1 MSDIKLSLPSSATP
15 LASSGPVGEARGIGA
30 DASPEDAATA
40 FANLLQDSLKNAPE
54 DPRAA
59 LLAKLLD
66 DGSGTPDDKKVDL
79 LDALSADPGRIA
91 TELLPA
97 GLLAPAALPVIE
109 RLAGGNDAPV
119 EQSDL
124 VLDLTGQGGRKA
136 GREASEDLPAAA
148 IAAATDG
155 TAETNGKNLPDA
167 LLNVDTRM
175 DAGQSA
181 TQQLPQGDF
190 RAHLNAAQ
198 KPATEMAV
206 ATPITHPGWAEDIG
220 YQVTWLAE
228 NGSSRA
234 ELILTPPHL
243 GRIEISLQIGGDL
256 STAQFVSASPQVRE
270 ALEQAMPRL
279 REMLAEGGISLGDTN
294 VSGEQRSGEQ
304 GQGGQRGERGRN
316 GNGDGELLIAP
327 AARRGSGLV
336 DLFA

>member
-1 MSDIKLSLPSSATP
+1 MSDIKLSLPSSATA
-15 LASSGPVGEARGIGA
+15 LASSGPVSEARGIGA
-30 DASPEDAATA
+30 DASPEDTATA

-59 LLAKLLD
+59 LLARLLD
-66 DGSGTPDDKKVDL
+66 DGSDDGSDEKIDL
-79 LDALSADPGRIA
+79 LDALSADPARIA

-97 GLLAPAALPVIE
+97 GLLVPATLPVIE
-109 RLAGGNDAPV
+109 RLAGRGDTLD
-119 EQSDL
+119 EQADL
-124 VLDLTGQGGRKA
+124 DLDLTGQGGRKA
-136 GREASEDLPAAA
+136 GRDASGELPAAV

-155 TAETNGKNLPDA
+155 TGETNGKNLPDA
-167 LLNVDTRM
+167 LLAGDARA
-175 DAGQSA
+175 DAGQPA
-181 TQQLPQGDF
+181 TPQTAQGDF
-190 RAHLNAAQ
+190 RGHLNAAQ
-198 KPATEMAV
+198 KPPTEMAV
-206 ATPITHPGWAEDIG
+206 ATPITHPGWADDIG
-220 YQVTWLAE
+220 HQVTWLAE
-228 NGSSRA
+228 NGNSRA

-256 STAQFVSASPQVRE
+256 GTAQFVSANPQVRE

-279 REMLAEGGISLGDTN
+279 REMLAEGGISLGNTN

-304 GQGGQRGERGRN
+304 GQGGQRGERGRD

>member
-66 DGSGTPDDKKVDL
+66 DGSGAPDDEKVDL
-79 LDALSADPGRIA
+79 LDALSADPARIA
-91 TELLPA
+91 TELLPV
-97 GLLAPAALPVIE
+97 GLLVPAALSVVE
-109 RLAGGNDAPV
+109 RLSGRGDAPV

-124 VLDLTGQGGRKA
+124 DLDLTGQGGRKA
-136 GREASEDLPAAA
+136 GREASGDLPAAA

-155 TAETNGKNLPDA
+155 TGEANGKNLPDA
-167 LLNVDTRM
+167 LLAGDSRM
-175 DAGQSA
+175 DVGQPA
-181 TQQLPQGDF
+181 TPQLAQGDF
-190 RAHLNAAQ
+190 RAHLSTAQ

-206 ATPITHPGWAEDIG
+206 ATPITHPGWADDIG
-220 YQVTWLAE
+220 HQVTWLAE
-228 NGSSRA
+228 NGNSRA

-256 STAQFVSASPQVRE
+256 STAQFVSANPQVRE

-304 GQGGQRGERGRN
+304 GQGGQRGERGRD
-316 GNGDGELLIAP
+316 GNGEGELLIAP

>member
-119 EQSDL
+119 EQSEL

-304 GQGGQRGERGRN
+304 GQGGQRGERGRD
-316 GNGDGELLIAP
+316 GNSDGELLIAP

>member
-66 DGSGTPDDKKVDL
+66 DGSAKPDDEKVVL
-79 LDALSADPGRIA
+79 LDALSADPGRVA

-97 GLLAPAALPVIE
+97 GLLAPAVLPVIE
-109 RLAGGNDAPV
+109 RLAGGTGAAV

-124 VLDLTGQGGRKA
+124 DLDLTGQGGRKA
-136 GREASEDLPAAA
+136 GREASGDLPAAA

-155 TAETNGKNLPDA
+155 TGDSNGKNLPDA
-167 LLNVDTRM
+167 LLNADTRM

-206 ATPITHPGWAEDIG
+206 ATPITHPGWADDIG
-220 YQVTWLAE
+220 HQVTWLAE
-228 NGSSRA
+228 NGNSRA

-294 VSGEQRSGEQ
+294 VSGEQRSGDQ
-304 GQGGQRGERGRN
+304 GQGGQRGERGRD
-316 GNGDGELLIAP
+316 GNGDAELLIAP

>member
-15 LASSGPVGEARGIGA
+15 LASSSPVGEVRGIGA

-40 FANLLQDSLKNAPE
+40 FANLLQDSLKNPPE
-54 DPRAA
+54 DARAA

-66 DGSGTPDDKKVDL
+66 DGSGPKDDEKVEL
-79 LDALSADPGRIA
+79 LDALSADPARVA

-97 GLLAPAALPVIE
+97 GLLVPATLPVIE
-109 RLAGGNDAPV
+109 RLAGRTDAPV
-119 EQSDL
+119 EESDHD
-124 VLDLTGQGGRKA
+124 LDLTGQGGRKA
-136 GREASEDLPAAA
+136 GREASGDLPAAA
-148 IAAATDG
+148 IAATTDATGD
-155 TAETNGKNLPDA
+155 ASGKNLPDT
-167 LLNVDTRM
+167 LLAGDTRM
-175 DAGQSA
+175 DAGQPV
-181 TQQLPQGDF
+181 TPQPPSTDF
-190 RAHLNAAQ
+190 RAHLNAAH

-206 ATPITHPGWAEDIG
+206 ATPITHPGWADDIG
-220 YQVTWLAE
+220 HQVTWLAE

-294 VSGEQRSGEQ
+294 VSGEQRSGDQ
-304 GQGGQRGERGRN
+304 GQGGQRGERGRD

>member
-54 DPRAA
+54 DPRAT

-66 DGSGTPDDKKVDL
+66 DGSGTPDDEKVDL

-220 YQVTWLAE
+220 HQVTWLAE